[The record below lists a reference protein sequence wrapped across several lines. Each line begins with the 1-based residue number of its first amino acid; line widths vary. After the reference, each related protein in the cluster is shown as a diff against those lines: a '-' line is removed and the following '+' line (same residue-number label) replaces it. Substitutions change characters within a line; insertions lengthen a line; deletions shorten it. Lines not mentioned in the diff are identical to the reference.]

1 MSSDPNQQ
9 APAAI
14 VVRGALGGIAGNG
27 QKPRVSG
34 TSQLFPAAHDIFVS
48 SGTGDVLGSQFPRC
62 QIADHQARSIEVHEH
77 YLL

>member
-1 MSSDPNQQ
+1 MSGDPNQQ

-34 TSQLFPAAHDIFVS
+34 TSHLFPVAHSVFVS
-48 SGTGDVLGSQFPRC
+48 SGIGDGLRSQLPRC
-62 QIADHQARSIEVHEH
+62 QIADHKAGSIEVHKH